1 MTLSLSTNLST
12 GENNMALIEVS
23 TTINKPAEVIFA
35 HITNPDNMKSQYVVS
50 AEFDGPLKVGTKCKM
65 TIKST
70 QGVVNVITSE
80 IVTFEQNKI
89 YGTKTF
95 AAPPASDVTST
106 YILEA
111 AGSGTKVTMQTE
123 AVLMPAG
130 MPNMPGMEDMMKKQ
144 MIGGY
149 EAALAALKKAVEG

>member
-1 MTLSLSTNLST
+1 
-12 GENNMALIEVS
+12 MALIEVS
-23 TTINKPAEVIFA
+23 TTINKPADVIFA
-35 HITNPDNMKSQYVVS
+35 YITNPDNMKSQYVVS
-50 AEFDGPLKVGTKCKM
+50 VEFDGPLKVGTKCKM

-70 QGVVNVITSE
+70 LGVVNVIVSE
-80 IVTFEQNKI
+80 VIAFEQNKI

-111 AGSGTKVTMQTE
+111 AGNGTKVTMQTE

-130 MPNMPGMEDMMKKQ
+130 MPSIPGMEDMMKKQ
-144 MIGGY
+144 MLTGY
-149 EAALAALKKAVEG
+149 ESALSALKKAIEG

>member
-1 MTLSLSTNLST
+1 
-12 GENNMALIEVS
+12 MALIEVS
-23 TTINKPAEVIFA
+23 TTINKPADVIFA
-35 HITNPDNMKSQYVVS
+35 HITNPENMKNQYVVS
-50 AEFDGPLKVGTKCKM
+50 LEFDGPLKVGTKCKT

-80 IVTFEQNKI
+80 VIAYEKNKV

-123 AVLMPAG
+123 AALMPAG
-130 MPNMPGMEDMMKKQ
+130 MPSMPGMEDMMKKQ
-144 MIGGY
+144 MLAGY
-149 EAALAALKKAVEG
+149 ESTLAALKKALEG